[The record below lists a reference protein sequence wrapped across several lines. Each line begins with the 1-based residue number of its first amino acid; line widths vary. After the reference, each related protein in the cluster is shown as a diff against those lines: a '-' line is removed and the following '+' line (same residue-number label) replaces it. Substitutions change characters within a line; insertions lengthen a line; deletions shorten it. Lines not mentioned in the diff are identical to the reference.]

1 MASSCLGA
9 ARDALTPLQYDYS
22 MNYAEKREVIRQAE
36 QEILERVERE
46 IKKVIDENDDGFWGC
61 RESFDDLLTSLKDT
75 PTL

>member
-1 MASSCLGA
+1 
-9 ARDALTPLQYDYS
+9 

-61 RESFDDLLTSLKDT
+61 RESFDDLLTSIKDP